1 MENDL
6 YYRGGSDD
14 EITSVMDKNLFVTK
28 KLAERMRENEP
39 LCRAYTEEHSGVKD
53 DIFKRTINLR
63 LNAKSG
69 RRAELLKNRAYKEVL
84 DKYIK

>member
-1 MENDL
+1 
-6 YYRGGSDD
+6 
-14 EITSVMDKNLFVTK
+14 MDKNLFVTK

-39 LCRAYTEEHSGVKD
+39 LYHSYTEEYSGAKD
-53 DIFKRTINLR
+53 DIFKRTIDLC

-84 DKYIK
+84 DKYI